1 MCDERERLIGYVYD
15 ECGDEERGLVDEHL
29 ESCETCREEI
39 SGLRA
44 TRQDLLAWEVPDH
57 GSVWKPFVPA
67 RVTPWYREVPAWAM
81 AAAAGVMVVLGLSG
95 GMVGQQLLAARAAT
109 PAPVTIASSSVDDVA
124 RRAELIALERRI
136 ADSMRADLAQL
147 DQRVKLVSQQH
158 ATTGLVHASDSDTT
172 QDMALYN
179 SVNTDMYRMSLRMR
193 SIENQLEGLR
203 QLIVTQ
209 QSGSGLN
216 R

>member
-29 ESCETCREEI
+29 ESCETCRDEI

-81 AAAAGVMVVLGLSG
+81 AAAAGVMVVLGVSG
-95 GMVGQQLLAARAAT
+95 GAVAQALIPREAT
-109 PAPVTIASSSVDDVA
+109 PAPAAITSTHVDDAA

-147 DQRVKLVSQQH
+147 DRRVKLVSQQN
-158 ATTGLVHASDSDTT
+158 AAPAGLVHASDSDTT
-172 QDMALYN
+172 QDMALYK
-179 SVNTDMYRMSLRMR
+179 SVNTDMYRLSLRMK
-193 SIENQLEGLR
+193 SIENQL
-203 QLIVTQ
+203 
-209 QSGSGLN
+209 
-216 R
+216 